1 MGKVAWVL
9 VGTTV
14 GAIAGF
20 WYQNKLL
27 ADFRESQAQQ
37 KELRQQEMAKA
48 ASSIAPAQNRKSQGA
63 AGGGA

>member
-9 VGTTV
+9 VGTSV

-27 ADFRESQAQQ
+27 ADFRETQAQQ

-48 ASSIAPAQNRKSQGA
+48 ASSTTPAQNSNSQGA
-63 AGGGA
+63 GDGGA

>member
-9 VGTTV
+9 VGTTA

-27 ADFRESQAQQ
+27 ADFRETQAQQ

-48 ASSIAPAQNRKSQGA
+48 ASSTAPAQTMKSQK
-63 AGGGA
+63 AGDGSA